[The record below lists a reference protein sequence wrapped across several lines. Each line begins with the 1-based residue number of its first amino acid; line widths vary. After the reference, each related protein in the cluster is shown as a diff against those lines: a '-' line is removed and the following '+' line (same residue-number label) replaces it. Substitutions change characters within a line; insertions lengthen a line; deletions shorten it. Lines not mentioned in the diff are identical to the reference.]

1 MCTCDYPY
9 KNNGYFLMDMCFHE
23 ALHLLAEVYFSVY
36 VFVWFNACFTGSMHV
51 SLIDF
56 CLRTLTL
63 SVHAHKLIHCPR
75 GAIFNGCVLSLII
88 MEIINV
94 FFPNYKG

>member
-23 ALHLLAEVYFSVY
+23 AFHLLAEV
-36 VFVWFNACFTGSMHV
+36 VFTCLSGSMHV